1 MTKDALIDRRHF
13 SLGAA
18 ALAASVFARAARAES
33 WAGPSTAPIPSRL
46 RALYDKSI
54 VIDALASPSTW
65 NVFYPA
71 PGPLTAEQI
80 DNVRKSGITAIN
92 LTVGKPG
99 TLIETVREI
108 GFWLRQ
114 IELHPER
121 LLLVRRHGDIAAA
134 KAQHKLAIIFGFQG
148 MGMIGDDLTLIDT
161 FADYSVKIMQLTY
174 NDRNALGA
182 GSSMPDKE
190 GLSALGREGVARMNA
205 RNILVDLGHA
215 NSTTALEATRAS
227 TAPVTIS
234 HTGCRAVFDSQRNL
248 PDPVLRAVA
257 DKGGVVGIYLMPFL
271 GNDPVAP
278 SKALFMR
285 HLRHAIDICGEDHVG
300 IGSDQSI
307 TPIDISPT
315 YMAMVRKTAATRKA
329 AGIGAP
335 GEADAPITVPE
346 LNSARR
352 IELIATE
359 LDKTK
364 YSSRTIEKII
374 GGNFDQLFRTVWQ
387 A

>member
-1 MTKDALIDRRHF
+1 MTNDALIDRRHF

-18 ALAASVFARAARAES
+18 ALAASVFAPAARAES
-33 WAGPSTAPIPSRL
+33 WAVPSTAPIQPRI
-46 RALYDKSI
+46 RALYDRSI

-71 PGPLTAEQI
+71 PGPLTAEQL
-80 DNVRKSGITAIN
+80 DNIRKSGLTAIN

-114 IELHPER
+114 IELHPDR
-121 LLLVRRHGDIAAA
+121 LLLVRRHADIAAA
-134 KAQHKLAIIFGFQG
+134 KAQKKLAVIFGFQG
-148 MGMIGDDLTLIDT
+148 MGMIGEDLTLIDT

-174 NDRNALGA
+174 NDKNALGA
-182 GSSMPDKE
+182 GSSMPEKE
-190 GLSALGREGVARMNA
+190 GLSALGREAVARMNA

-215 NSTTALEATRAS
+215 NPTTALDATGAS
-227 TAPVTIS
+227 SGPVTIS

-257 DKGGVVGIYLMPFL
+257 EKGGVVGIYLMPFL
-271 GNDPVAP
+271 GNDPIAP

-315 YMAMVRKTAATRKA
+315 YMAMVRKTAAARKA

-335 GEADAPITVPE
+335 GEADGPITVPE

-352 IELIATE
+352 IELIAAE
-359 LDKTK
+359 LDKAK
-364 YSSRTIEKII
+364 YPISTIEKVI
-374 GGNFDQLFRTVWQ
+374 GGNFDRLFRTVWHV
-387 A
+387 

>member
-1 MTKDALIDRRHF
+1 MTNDALIDRRHF

-18 ALAASVFARAARAES
+18 ALAASVFAPAALAES
-33 WAGPSTAPIPSRL
+33 WGSPSTAPISPRL
-46 RALYDKSI
+46 RALYDRSI
-54 VIDALASPSTW
+54 VVDALASPSTW
-65 NVFYPA
+65 NVFYPE

-114 IELHPER
+114 VELHPDR
-121 LLLVRRHGDIAAA
+121 LSLVRRYGDIAAA

-148 MGMIGDDLTLIDT
+148 MGMIGEDLTLIDT

-182 GSSMPDKE
+182 GSSVPEKE

-205 RNILVDLGHA
+205 HNILVDLGHA
-215 NSTTALEATRAS
+215 NPTTALDATRAS
-227 TAPVTIS
+227 SAPVTIS

-271 GNDPVAP
+271 GNDPIAP

-285 HLRHAIDICGEDHVG
+285 HLRHAIDVCGEDHVG

-307 TPIDISPT
+307 TPIEISPT
-315 YMAMVRKTAATRKA
+315 YMAMVRKTAAARRA

-335 GEADAPITVPE
+335 GEADGPITVPE

-352 IELIATE
+352 IELIAAE
-359 LDKTK
+359 LDKAR
-364 YSSRTIEKII
+364 YPARTIEKII
-374 GGNFDQLFRTVWQ
+374 GGNFDQLFRTVWH

>member
-1 MTKDALIDRRHF
+1 MTNDALIDRRHF

-18 ALAASVFARAARAES
+18 ALAASVFAPAARAES
-33 WAGPSTAPIPSRL
+33 WAVPSTAPIQPRI
-46 RALYDKSI
+46 RALYDRSI

-71 PGPLTAEQI
+71 PGPLTAEQL
-80 DNVRKSGITAIN
+80 DNIRKSGLTAIN

-108 GFWLRQ
+108 GLWLRQ
-114 IELHPER
+114 IELHPDR
-121 LLLVRRHGDIAAA
+121 LLLVRRHADIAAA
-134 KAQHKLAIIFGFQG
+134 KAQKKLAVIFGFQG
-148 MGMIGDDLTLIDT
+148 MGMIGEDLTLIDT

-174 NDRNALGA
+174 NDKNALGA
-182 GSSMPDKE
+182 GSSMPEKE
-190 GLSALGREGVARMNA
+190 GLSALGREAVARMNA

-215 NSTTALEATRAS
+215 NPTTALDATGAS
-227 TAPVTIS
+227 SGPVTIS

-257 DKGGVVGIYLMPFL
+257 EKGGVVGIYLMPFL
-271 GNDPVAP
+271 GNDPIAP

-300 IGSDQSI
+300 IGTDQSI

-315 YMAMVRKTAATRKA
+315 YMAMVRKTAAARKA

-335 GEADAPITVPE
+335 GEADGPITVPE

-352 IELIATE
+352 IELIAAE
-359 LDKTK
+359 LDKAK
-364 YSSRTIEKII
+364 YPISTIEKVI
-374 GGNFDQLFRTVWQ
+374 GGNFDRLFRTVWHV
-387 A
+387 